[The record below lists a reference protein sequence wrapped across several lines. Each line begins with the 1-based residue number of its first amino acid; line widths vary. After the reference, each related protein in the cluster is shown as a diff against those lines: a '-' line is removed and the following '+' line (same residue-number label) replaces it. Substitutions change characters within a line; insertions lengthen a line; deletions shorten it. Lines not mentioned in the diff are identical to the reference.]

1 MRLCLVLSASLLVS
15 ACSAPQGNQ
24 SVNKEFSNPAIGR
37 QTVFVP
43 LDQSGKDLKVKT
55 FRSGKDLL
63 DEVEKLGGP
72 RGEYEADS
80 AFFGRLSKL
89 GDYSIAGVV
98 TPSSIKFDAATG
110 KLSIKASMHDA
121 KGFGF
126 VSKLDSLEDYRKIFP
141 SVYIGEDEYHNGQ
154 YSGQNSY
161 GATTVVTKRTIDR
174 YYLVFS
180 PVAQPVMSTLFF
192 DVSSELDVDAA
203 EIQAQRDNVR
213 LMFTVKSVPNY
224 LQVVKSYQEA
234 TVRNPY
240 ESIINNYF
248 FSSKIFWVKVVN
260 IKTGKVYSDEAKI
273 SISAL

>member
-15 ACSAPQGNQ
+15 ACSAQQGNQ
-24 SVNKEFSNPAIGR
+24 AANNEILNPKIG
-37 QTVFVP
+37 QQKVFVP

-55 FRSGKDLL
+55 FRSGKELI
-63 DEVEKLGGP
+63 DEVEKLGGS
-72 RGEYEADS
+72 RGEYETDS
-80 AFFGRLSKL
+80 AFFGRLSRL
-89 GDYSIAGVV
+89 GDYSVAAVV

-110 KLSIKASMHDA
+110 KLSVKVSMLDA

-141 SVYIGEDEYHNGQ
+141 SVYIGEDEYHSGQ

-161 GATTVVTKRTIDR
+161 GATAVVTKRTIDR

-192 DVSSELDVDAA
+192 DVSSDLDVSAS
-203 EIQAQRDNVR
+203 EIQSQRDNVR
-213 LMFTVKSVPNY
+213 LMLTVKSVPNY

-234 TVRNPY
+234 TVRSPY
-240 ESIINNYF
+240 ESVINNYF

-260 IKTGKVYSDEAKI
+260 IETGKVYSDEAKI